1 MTLIT
6 FVTRVHFADRV
17 LEDALAEEM
26 ARLGIDRPLVLVDA
40 DAGDEVDRLI
50 GRACPSPRR
59 PFASRSARRSPADA
73 ALREAAALF
82 TETQCD
88 GIVGCGGARTLDM
101 ARLLG
106 GAGGAGRRR
115 RPRGRKAWDSV
126 RLPSISPGTG
136 RGRPSRPSAI
146 LCDATLTVG
155 ADPAAAA
162 AAGMDALVHCL
173 EAYLSSA
180 YNPPADGIALEGLR
194 RAALNLERAVACGEL
209 SARRELLAAALNGG
223 LASQKG
229 FGGIEAGRA
238 RARGGSGRAARRASR
253 GAAAGGAGVQQARH
267 RGSVR
272 GAARGARAWRAAT
285 TSPAALTRLAERVG
299 LPVAAV
305 GGRHLRRA
313 FCPVRRRARR
323 RTRRTGRTRAMRRT
337 GDYQTHHGGRAVTTP
352 AIEDKAFA
360 RMPNRG

>member
-40 DAGDEVDRLI
+40 DAGDEVDRLSDAFPVTATPV
-50 GRACPSPRR
+50 RYAVC
-59 PFASRSARRSPADA
+59 ARSPADT
-73 ALREAAALF
+73 ALREATALF

-106 GAGGAGRRR
+106 GAGVPVVAVPTGTESVGLGPLAVDFARHGARQ
-115 RPRGRKAWDSV
+115 AF
-126 RLPSISPGTG
+126 T
-136 RGRPSRPSAI
+136 PSAI

-155 ADPAAAA
+155 TDPVAAA

-194 RAALNLERAVACGEL
+194 RAALNLEQAVGLGDL

-229 FGGIEAGRA
+229 FGGIEA
-238 RARGGSGRAARRASR
+238 
-253 GAAAGGAGVQQARH
+253 
-267 RGSVR
+267 
-272 GAARGARAWRAAT
+272 AARGLEAEAGARHGALHAALLPEVLAFNRPAIADRFAAIRAVLGLGAHDDIGE
-285 TSPAALTRLAERVG
+285 ALTRLAERVG
-299 LPVAAV
+299 LPSRLSEAGISARILPGAAK
-305 GGRHLRRA
+305 GAAADPANRTNPRHATHR
-313 FCPVRRRARR
+313 
-323 RTRRTGRTRAMRRT
+323 
-337 GDYQTHHGGRAVTTP
+337 DYQKIMEA
-352 AIEDKAFA
+352 AL
-360 RMPNRG
+360 